1 MKKLICITGALILS
15 ALAFCQ
21 DTITPAMA
29 GELDIEELARRLAN
43 YSGHASEED
52 AVMTSVSTINWTKN
66 TFTSSVSLDV
76 AKAGIPMPSGK
87 SSSVNKIQ
95 MELPALVKDPLL
107 SIYVD
112 NTRTLGDL
120 VLEETVTLEELTRII
135 DSSKQTPAY
144 FENGTNNLVTQ
155 HTIQLQN
162 IGASLVKHKV
172 AYTQR
177 VPIDTVASKA
187 YTGIIIDARGML
199 PVHGEFVEDRTYP
212 CIFPKIWSEDMDL
225 IYERN
230 MVEPQIVKE
239 RGSVLYSSS
248 RFVED
253 YEDRVGKKPLW
264 ITAKKVYGINRTDAV
279 ISRNDYLQITS
290 VKENMELLRK
300 GKVVILLDKDVLIH
314 GVAAPDKNKRYY
326 VAYEKLKRYVL
337 ENPIPDTFLLP
348 GPSGFRFK
356 MENLKFIADSPKLL
370 PEEQGR
376 ISQIAQ
382 SIKKY
387 VVNGEFTILVEGHT
401 ADVNKPEGQLQLSI
415 QRAQTIIQA
424 LVDEGVDSSLFTYKG
439 YGGTKPIASNTTPE
453 GRAQNRRVE
462 IQVMPKSGYVQRVE

>member
-1 MKKLICITGALILS
+1 MKKILCILAAGFLAAGVFSQGSSSS
-15 ALAFCQ
+15 AE
-21 DTITPAMA
+21 
-29 GELDIEELARRLAN
+29 ELEIEQLARRLAN
-43 YSGHASEED
+43 YDGHASEED
-52 AVMTSVSTINWTKN
+52 AVMTSTSTINWTKN
-66 TFTSSVSLDV
+66 TFTSNVSLDV

-87 SSSVNKIQ
+87 SSSINKIQ

-107 SIYVD
+107 SIFVD
-112 NTRTLGDL
+112 NNKTLGDL

-135 DSSKQTPAY
+135 DNSKQTPA
-144 FENGTNNLVTQ
+144 FFQNASNNLVTQ
-155 HTIQLQN
+155 HTIQIQD
-162 IGASLVKHKV
+162 IGASLVKHHV

-177 VPIDTVASKA
+177 VPIETVASKA

-212 CIFPKIWSEDMDL
+212 CIFPKIWSESMDL

-230 MVEPQIVKE
+230 MVDPSVAREKGI
-239 RGSVLYSSS
+239 VLYSSS
-248 RFVED
+248 PFVEE
-253 YEDRVGKKPLW
+253 YEDRIGKKPLW
-264 ITAKKVYGINRTDAV
+264 ISAKKVYGINRTDAV
-279 ISRNDYLQITS
+279 ISKNDYLQITS
-290 VKENMELLRK
+290 VKENLDLLRK
-300 GKVVILLDKDVLIH
+300 GRVVILLDKDLLIH

-356 MENLKFIADSPKLL
+356 MENLKFIADSPELL

-376 ISQIAQ
+376 IVQIAQ

-387 VVNGEFTILVEGHT
+387 VMNGEFTILVEGHT
-401 ADVNKPEGQLQLSI
+401 ADVNKPEGQQQLSVL
-415 QRAQTIIQA
+415 RAQAIIQA
-424 LVDEGVDSSLFTYKG
+424 LVDQGVDSSLFTYKG
-439 YGGTKPIASNTTPE
+439 YGGTKPIATNSTPE

-462 IQVMPKSGYVQRVE
+462 IQVMPKSGYVQRVQ